1 MYTKS
6 WREAANLV
14 QEPTARI
21 SFRFI
26 QLPTASAAASAAGAS
41 LWRVHTKKDTELS
54 KNGLCTHSLWPLQ
67 LGKSCKKH
75 L

>member
-21 SFRFI
+21 SIRFF
-26 QLPTASAAASAAGAS
+26 QLRTASAAASAAGAS
-41 LWRVHTKKDTELS
+41 LWRVHQ
-54 KNGLCTHSLWPLQ
+54 NGYGGVQKWIVYPQFMAITIR
-67 LGKSCKKH
+67 
-75 L
+75 